1 MEKRYSITNLNGD
14 SYGGKSFRIEDLN
27 GEGNKETAYHINNLN
42 GVTFD
47 PDRKY
52 GLLNMCG
59 VSF

>member
-1 MEKRYSITNLNGD
+1 MEKQYSITDLNGN
-14 SYGGKSFRIEDLN
+14 SCGKKSFRIEDLN
-27 GEGNKETAYHINNLN
+27 GERNKETAYNINNLN